1 MILVRSSSS
10 SSDWPSRPCPLRR
23 GESNAAKGGGNAQP
37 LTVFRVHVIL
47 EESLVKV
54 EDYNN
59 FPSAQRNEDVISGS
73 FCGWNVF

>member
-1 MILVRSSSS
+1 M
-10 SSDWPSRPCPLRR
+10 PAAAE
-23 GESNAAKGGGNAQP
+23 ESNAAKWGGNAKP

-73 FCGWNVF
+73 FRGWNVF